1 MKVFDR
7 VARILKELSGLDEIK
22 PEDSLQ
28 QDLAL
33 DSMLMVTLL
42 IELEDEFDIELDEAD
57 MNPFELNTVQD
68 TVDLVDKYGGDQN
81 E

>member
-1 MKVFDR
+1 MKVFER
-7 VARILKELSGLDEIK
+7 VAEILKDLSGLNEIK
-22 PEDSLQ
+22 PEDHLQ

-57 MNPFELNTVQD
+57 MNPFDLNTVQD
-68 TVDLVDKYGGDQN
+68 TVALVNKYGGDQD

>member
-7 VARILKELSGLDEIK
+7 VAEILKDLSGLNEIK
-22 PEDSLQ
+22 PEDHLQ

-57 MNPFELNTVQD
+57 MNPFDLNTVQD
-68 TVDLVDKYGGDQN
+68 TVDLVNKYGGDQN

>member
-1 MKVFDR
+1 MKVFER
-7 VARILKELSGLDEIK
+7 VAEILKDLSGLNEIK
-22 PEDSLQ
+22 PEDHLQ

-57 MNPFELNTVQD
+57 MNPFDLNTVQD
-68 TVDLVDKYGGDQN
+68 TVDLVNKYGGDQD

>member
-68 TVDLVDKYGGDQN
+68 TVDLVGKYGGDQN

>member
-1 MKVFDR
+1 MKVFER
-7 VARILKELSGLDEIK
+7 VAEILKDLSGLNEIK
-22 PEDSLQ
+22 PEDHLQ